1 MRIPSSLHL
10 LTACSTLILSTAC
23 SSNHA
28 RHAND
33 DGYSVTTATWDSGPL
48 DRSYQN
54 ERTSMQ
60 ARQRDEMQHARA
72 DESADQR
79 DQRQAAERS
88 DLEDR
93 YTRGKQQHSN
103 ALPPSNRQN
112 DGHGHDN
119 GGYNGHPNGAS

>member
-10 LTACSTLILSTAC
+10 LTACSTILLFTAC
-23 SSNHA
+23 SSNRA

-48 DRSYQN
+48 DRSYQS
-54 ERTSMQ
+54 ERTSME
-60 ARQRDEMQHARA
+60 ARHRDEMQHARP

-79 DQRQAAERS
+79 DQRQAAEKA

-93 YTRGKQQHSN
+93 YSRGKQQHSN
-103 ALPPSNRQN
+103 TLPPSNHQD
-112 DGHGHDN
+112 DGHGHDS
-119 GGYNGHPNGAS
+119 GGYNRHPDGAR